1 MGKNEESAK
10 VTIFFNKMEETDQLG
25 LEPIITLIKDK
36 TKISYDLAKQI
47 PVLTSRAEIWI
58 EAIEAYFCHE
68 TLTFY
73 FLRQHLQETWNGA
86 TEP

>member
-58 EAIEAYFCHE
+58 EAIEAYYKNCSKNPYE
-68 TLTFY
+68 VID
-73 FLRQHLQETWNGA
+73 
-86 TEP
+86 